1 MTAIELQ
8 SELLREISPIAE
20 DEGLMRKVIGYV
32 RNLARGRDATAEAD
46 EEIRTNL
53 RQAFAEF
60 KECQEGRLEL
70 QDADD
75 FLQELRTI

>member
-32 RNLARGRDATAEAD
+32 RKLARGRDATAEAD

-53 RQAFAEF
+53 R
-60 KECQEGRLEL
+60 R
-70 QDADD
+70 
-75 FLQELRTI
+75 R

>member
-20 DEGLMRKVIGYV
+20 DEGLMRKVIGFV
-32 RNLARGRDATAEAD
+32 RKLVSDRDASAEAD
-46 EEIRTNL
+46 EEIRANL

-60 KECQEGRLEL
+60 KECQEGKCETRDLFDVLKEL
-70 QDADD
+70 
-75 FLQELRTI
+75 